1 MFRIQCLSVGRFSLY
16 VLPWMHPLR
25 LYDTLDSL
33 FGSYIRNMGLV
44 VYMYSVLSD
53 FNNISIVF
61 DLFDLC
67 KFV

>member
-1 MFRIQCLSVGRFSLY
+1 
-16 VLPWMHPLR
+16 
-25 LYDTLDSL
+25 
-33 FGSYIRNMGLV
+33 MGLV

-67 KFV
+67 KFVELVKSVSFNVASLVDMFDFF

>member
-1 MFRIQCLSVGRFSLY
+1 
-16 VLPWMHPLR
+16 
-25 LYDTLDSL
+25 
-33 FGSYIRNMGLV
+33 MGLV

>member
-1 MFRIQCLSVGRFSLY
+1 M
-16 VLPWMHPLR
+16 
-25 LYDTLDSL
+25 DSL

-44 VYMYSVLSD
+44 VYMYSVLFD

-67 KFV
+67 KFVELVKSVSFNVASLVDMFDFF